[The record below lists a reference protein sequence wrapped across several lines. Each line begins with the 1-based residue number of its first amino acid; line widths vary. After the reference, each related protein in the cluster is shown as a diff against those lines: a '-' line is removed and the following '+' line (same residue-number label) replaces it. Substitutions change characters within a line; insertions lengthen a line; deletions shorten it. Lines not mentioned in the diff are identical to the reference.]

1 MINVTG
7 SRWCSFFLFLFLNLT
22 IVDDFLS
29 APMIWNKKFSFLGQ
43 LCIVTVRS
51 IVSLVI
57 LLSLFDVVIPFSC
70 LHPMM
75 HVVPV
80 RSLKVLEEYE

>member
-1 MINVTG
+1 MV
-7 SRWCSFFLFLFLNLT
+7 FFFFFFNLT

-29 APMIWNKKFSFLGQ
+29 APMRCSVQIVGIWNKKFSFLGQ
-43 LCIVTVRS
+43 LYIVIVRS
-51 IVSLVI
+51 IVSLEI

-80 RSLKVLEEYE
+80 HSLKVLEEYE